1 MTLSVRLAVPFM
13 LLALSAMPAGALAA
27 PKLTNSSFRG
37 DVAEAAFFVTDGC
50 NGSVVGI
57 SASDGSSNDRATG
70 RQRGASVRVN
80 VVSFDICIGST
91 LHEISADVELVA
103 GQFSVDSGLAM
114 AALQASV
121 PGYDQITGQPTVL
134 DLRVTWTA
142 TSAASMTRSIEM
154 VTLPDGTRELTRA
167 DGQQREATATG
178 TVSGNGFVFVAG
190 TAALAD
196 VQSVRDG
203 SLLRSSR

>member
-1 MTLSVRLAVPFM
+1 MLSH
-13 LLALSAMPAGALAA
+13 
-27 PKLTNSSFRG
+27 SSFRG
-37 DVAEAAFFVTDGC
+37 DIAEAGFFVTDGC

-57 SASDGSSNDRATG
+57 SASDGSSDDPATG

-80 VVSFDICIGST
+80 VVSFDSCIGST
-91 LHEISADVELVA
+91 LHEISADVELLA

-121 PGYDQITGQPTVL
+121 PGYDQITAQPIVL
-134 DLRVTWTA
+134 DLRVTWAA
-142 TSAASMTRSIEM
+142 TSTASMTRSIEM
-154 VTLPDGTRELTRA
+154 VALPNGMRELTRT
-167 DGQQREATATG
+167 DGQQREATAAG
-178 TVSGNGFVFVAG
+178 TVSGNGFVFAAG

-203 SLLRSSR
+203 SLTRSSR